1 MIGRMVAPPS
11 ISRRLAEEFFEAVR
25 EYIRWAFGHPQQ
37 PLPFDRYVQLCLV
50 CGRVA
55 KLTDP
60 LPEDVFD
67 ALYML
72 AVDDEALKEELSVN
86 RTYST
91 AARILL
97 ELIEAKKETIEKSN

>member
-1 MIGRMVAPPS
+1 MVAPSP

-25 EYIRWAFGHPQQ
+25 EYIHWAFGRPQQ
-37 PLPFDRYVQLCLV
+37 PLPFDRYVQLSLV
-50 CGRVA
+50 CGRVIS
-55 KLTDP
+55 LTDP

-72 AVDDEALKEELSVN
+72 AIDDRALKEELSVD
-86 RTYST
+86 RTYAT

-97 ELIEAKKETIEKSN
+97 ELIEAKKESIEKSD